1 MIKKV
6 RKPLIFLLF
15 IFFNGLNAQDYSA
28 LDKIL
33 SKYVSPSGTV
43 DYNGLKASKTE
54 LNNVYNTLTGMNPA
68 SINNKDAQM
77 AYWINVYNVA
87 TLKLIVDNFPLKSIM
102 DLDKGK
108 PWDVKRI
115 SVGGKSYS
123 LNDIENTKIR
133 TFKDPRIHFA
143 VNCAAKSCPPL
154 LNSAFTPDKLNAQL
168 ESQTKKFINNAKSTS
183 LSPGKAVIS
192 KIFDW
197 YKEDFGNVIAFIN
210 KYSSTNVGA
219 DAKITYQ
226 EYDWSLNSK

>member
-1 MIKKV
+1 MTKV
-6 RKPLIFLLF
+6 YTTVICLLFLLCT
-15 IFFNGLNAQDYSA
+15 GLNAQDYSA
-28 LDKIL
+28 LDKL
-33 SKYVSPSGTV
+33 LTKYVSPSGTV
-43 DYNGLKASKTE
+43 DYAGLKGNKVE
-54 LNNVYNTLTGMNPA
+54 LNNIYTSLTGVNPTSLA
-68 SINNKDAQM
+68 TKDAQM
-77 AYWINVYNVA
+77 AFWINLYNVA
-87 TLKLIVDNFPLKSIM
+87 TLKLIVDNYPLKSIT

-115 SVGGKSYS
+115 SVAGKSYS

-168 ESQTKKFINNAKSTS
+168 ESQTKKFINNPKSGS
-183 LSPGKAVIS
+183 LNSGKVVIS

-197 YKEDFGNVIAFIN
+197 YKEDFGDVIAFIN
-210 KYSSTNVGA
+210 KYSSTKVGS
-219 DAKITYQ
+219 DAKISYQ

>member
-1 MIKKV
+1 MIKFPSAV
-6 RKPLIFLLF
+6 LFLLF
-15 IFFNGLNAQDYSA
+15 LLCSGLNAQDYSA

-33 SKYVSPSGTV
+33 AKYVSQSGTV
-43 DYNGLKASKTE
+43 DYTGLKADKTE
-54 LNNVYNTLTGMNPA
+54 LNNVYNALTGVNPA
-68 SINNKDAQM
+68 TITNKDAQL
-77 AYWINVYNVA
+77 AFWINLYNVA
-87 TLKLIVDNFPLKSIM
+87 TLKLIVDNYPLKSIM

-108 PWDVKRI
+108 PWDVKRV
-115 SVGGKSYS
+115 SVAGKSYS

-154 LNSAFTPDKLNAQL
+154 LNAAFTPGKLNAQL

-197 YKEDFGNVIAFIN
+197 YKEDFGNVIAFIK

-219 DAKITYQ
+219 DVKITYQ

>member
-1 MIKKV
+1 MKTKV
-6 RKPLIFLLF
+6 QAAIISMLFLLC
-15 IFFNGLNAQDYSA
+15 NGLSAQDYGA

-33 SKYVSPSGTV
+33 TKYVSSSGTV
-43 DYNGLKASKTE
+43 DYTGLKAIKPE

-68 SINNKDAQM
+68 TIKNKDAQM
-77 AYWINVYNVA
+77 AYWINLYNLA
-87 TLKLIVDNFPLKSIM
+87 TLKLIVDNYPLKSIM

-115 SVGGKSYS
+115 SVAGKSYS

-143 VNCAAKSCPPL
+143 VNCAARSCPPL
-154 LNSAFTPDKLNAQL
+154 LNTTFTPEKLNTQL
-168 ESQTKKFINNAKSTS
+168 ESQTKKFINNAKWTT

-197 YKEDFGNVIAFIN
+197 YKEDFGNVISFIN
-210 KYSSTNVGA
+210 KYSSKTVEA
-219 DAKITYQ
+219 DVKISYQ